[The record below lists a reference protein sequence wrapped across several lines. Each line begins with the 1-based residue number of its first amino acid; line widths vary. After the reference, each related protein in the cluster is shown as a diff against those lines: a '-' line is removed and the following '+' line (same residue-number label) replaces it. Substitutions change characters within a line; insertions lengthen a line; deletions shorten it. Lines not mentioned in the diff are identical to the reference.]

1 MRNIVVFFFGKQ
13 SGTSITVK
21 ILIIFK
27 QVILFLGIYMIE
39 VKASEG
45 NRLKLTMSKK
55 KKMLQIRITK
65 IREMRLQFLSN
76 K

>member
-1 MRNIVVFFFGKQ
+1 MYSFFGKQ

-27 QVILFLGIYMIE
+27 PVILFLGIYMIE
-39 VKASEG
+39 VKASED
-45 NRLKLTMSKK
+45 NRLKLTLSKK

-65 IREMRLQFLSN
+65 MSEIRLQFLSN

>member
-21 ILIIFK
+21 ILMIFK
-27 QVILFLGIYMIE
+27 PVILFLGIYMIE

>member
-27 QVILFLGIYMIE
+27 PVILFLGIYMIE

-55 KKMLQIRITK
+55 KKMLQIRIIK
-65 IREMRLQFLSN
+65 MREMRSQFFSN